1 MGPEQKE
8 KNKFYLLGA
17 DGVAVPLGNITDIS
31 FDGEANPFGDTYSL
45 LSALTN
51 AFDDLELT
59 AHLTAKEIRNLQ
71 KLMGVK
77 RKVAA
82 DLRKQGEWKRYHL
95 RKAEKIRKK
104 VEYGRLRKR

>member
-1 MGPEQKE
+1 MEPEEKE
-8 KNKFYLLGA
+8 KTMLCVLRE

-31 FDGEANPFGDTYSL
+31 FDGEVNPFGDTYSL

-104 VEYGRLRKR
+104 AEYGRLRKR

>member
-8 KNKFYLLGA
+8 ENKFYLLGA
-17 DGVAVPLGNITDIS
+17 DGAAVPLGNITDIS
-31 FDGEANPFGDTYSL
+31 FDGEVNPFGDTYSL

-59 AHLTAKEIRNLQ
+59 SHLTAKEIRNLQ

>member
-1 MGPEQKE
+1 MGPEEKE
-8 KNKFYLLGA
+8 ETKFCVIRE
-17 DGVAVPLGNITDIS
+17 DGVAVPLGKITES
-31 FDGEANPFGDTYSL
+31 NFDGEANPFGETYSL
-45 LSALTN
+45 LSALTS
-51 AFDDLELT
+51 AFSELELT

-95 RKAEKIRKK
+95 RKAEKIRNKA
-104 VEYGRLRKR
+104 EYGCLRKR